1 MSMKKKAIMAASYVM
16 VAALAIGGTVAYL
29 TDQTDVTPN
38 VMTMGNIS
46 IEQLE
51 YERVVDA
58 NGNWVAADEKY
69 AATFGEDTYKPDAMQ
84 EFTQGKVAIPAVYVD
99 KAVKWDDR
107 NGGQNSSGTGSHQ
120 QSWKEVGA
128 PGSNQLFDDSVT
140 NVIDKFVFVK
150 NTGNAETYYRT
161 IIAIECPDDE
171 TAALIHSNFNGNAR
185 FDYDTTTDGIQD
197 SDAAKIVYAT
207 IDKVRYVVYTATY
220 TEALAA
226 GEVSRPSLLQVFLDP
241 TADNDDVAKFGNS
254 WEILTM
260 SQAVQ
265 VTGEGA
271 ATALDTAFGEVNA
284 DNAAKWFAGVV
295 TVAAP
300 ESGAVRPAG
309 MVPQDGVAI
318 DGVTIIDNSD
328 DATNLRALYNPG
340 AAAVTEDMVIT
351 NSYLDGTYAM
361 NVYAVDGSD
370 AKLLV
375 SDSTLK
381 GWVSYDGFASA
392 SFTDCT
398 FDMNSSAEY
407 YKTVRPYAATTFT
420 NCDFAEGYEFWLDKL
435 DGAKITLKNCTLNGV
450 KITSADQ
457 LNIVYGDATSVVI
470 DNK

>member
-38 VMTMGNIS
+38 VMTAGNIS

-58 NGNWVAADEKY
+58 NGDWVSTEK
-69 AATFGEDTYKPDAMQ
+69 EDQYSYTPDQLQ
-84 EFTQGKVAIPAVYVD
+84 EFTQGKVVLPAVY
-99 KAVKWDDR
+99 AEGNVKWDDR
-107 NGGQNSSGTGSHQ
+107 TGTDGSAHQ
-120 QSWKEVGA
+120 QSWGEAGA
-128 PGSNQLFDDSVT
+128 PGSNQLFDDSVE
-140 NVIDKFVFVK
+140 NVVDKFVFVK
-150 NTGNAETYYRT
+150 NTGNADTYYRT
-161 IIAIECPDDE
+161 IIAIECPDDFDPN
-171 TAALIHSNFNGNAR
+171 LIHLNRNGNTR
-185 FDYDTTTDGIQD
+185 FDWESLNETVEIDGVKYLI
-197 SDAAKIVYAT
+197 
-207 IDKVRYVVYTATY
+207 RTATY
-220 TEALAA
+220 NKVLTP
-226 GEVSRPSLLQVFLDP
+226 GEVSRPSLLQAFLDP
-241 TADNDDVAKFGNS
+241 ATTSDDVALLGNS

-265 VTGEGA
+265 VTGDSA
-271 ATALDTAFGEVNA
+271 ATALDEAFGEVDA
-284 DNAAKWFAGVV
+284 TNAAKWFAGVV